1 MMQLTVVFSD
11 RHNELVWD
19 EATRVVDELV
29 KTDAWAGGKSVS
41 IPHVVNLIEKACL
54 APLCG
59 SNQELTSLHVV
70 PIDDPPRYHKLRC
83 VLTER

>member
-1 MMQLTVVFSD
+1 LMMQLTVVFSD

-41 IPHVVNLIEKACL
+41 IPHAVDLIEKVFPAFQP
-54 APLCG
+54 AY
-59 SNQELTSLHVV
+59 SISS
-70 PIDDPPRYHKLRC
+70 
-83 VLTER
+83 